1 VCREAT
7 AVLNKMPMLGR
18 VAEVRQSVLDSVVKV
33 NFRVGNRVTV
43 RLVNKFGDFKS

>member
-1 VCREAT
+1 MCREAT
-7 AVLNKMPMLGR
+7 AVLRKMPMLDR

-33 NFRVGNRVTV
+33 NFRMGDRVTV

>member
-7 AVLNKMPMLGR
+7 AVLKKMTMLGR

-33 NFRVGNRVTV
+33 NFLMGDRVTV